1 VCGNIRTRCNKPL
14 NGLYDAKSD
23 NTPVIAITESTY
35 SDMMGSGYQQD
46 INLPHL
52 FSDVAVYNNMIN
64 GQNKLK

>member
-1 VCGNIRTRCNKPL
+1 
-14 NGLYDAKSD
+14 LYDAKSD